1 LPISDY
7 KNRKRK
13 ITVQVDEEVSF
24 EVRGLGLT
32 DVAVIIEVH
41 KPAVEMIYSKVETYR
56 ENIPVWNESVVSDIT
71 MEFLQ
76 ASPGLVATII
86 CQAADEWDEVDT
98 VREMPFPVQLAA
110 LKAIG
115 ILTFRD
121 LAGAK
126 NFLADVKDLIQGFFP
141 MMNQDAAAEDEAR
154 EAAQ

>member
-1 LPISDY
+1 MPIADY

-24 EVRGLGLT
+24 DVRGLGLK

-41 KPAVEMIYSKVETYR
+41 KPVVEMIYNKVETYR
-56 ENIPVWNESVVSDIT
+56 ENIPVWNESIVADIT
-71 MEFLQ
+71 MELMSS
-76 ASPGLVATII
+76 SPGLVATII
-86 CQAADEWDEVDT
+86 CQAADEWDETET

-141 MMNQDAAAEDEAR
+141 AMNQEAAAEDEAR